1 MSVNLTLWNVAS
13 NLKWPYRS
21 DVRASHYDP
30 CLPLL
35 SGGDLLWPWTLLQQ
49 QRRKSEFFVNCN
61 RKHKCLKI
69 MNSLSQQK
77 ICDRSLAS
85 QLTTKPKAVQRQCNK
100 PLSFA
105 PALPYGGRE
114 MWFMVECVVQ
124 HVRTWSD
131 TQHIKCLK
139 VKYYHE
145 NLERSFKSC
154 HPNSKRNDLYLSRR
168 GTSEPKNHRCLEPD
182 VDVSHSFHDTAK

>member
-1 MSVNLTLWNVAS
+1 MIAHW
-13 NLKWPYRS
+13 
-21 DVRASHYDP
+21 
-30 CLPLL
+30 LP
-35 SGGDLLWPWTLLQQ
+35 
-49 QRRKSEFFVNCN
+49 N
-61 RKHKCLKI
+61 
-69 MNSLSQQK
+69 
-77 ICDRSLAS
+77 S
-85 QLTTKPKAVQRQCNK
+85 QLNQRQCNK
-100 PLSFA
+100 LLLCFLLLQIWGLFCSITHFSLEAQVYFVADSPLSFA